1 MWKICSL
8 AKFSTRNYFN
18 KHCVWWKKY
27 AKMIYSVCSNQ
38 RKKRKIIIN
47 NLLSGVGNTE
57 IEFGSVH
64 QRSDTFSEG
73 SRGRQCVSNV
83 LISFLYT
90 YILRRFYLTKW
101 RYQHACQ
108 SYLHPNDLPCY
119 LLIFL
124 EKKVKIFKN

>member
-1 MWKICSL
+1 
-8 AKFSTRNYFN
+8 
-18 KHCVWWKKY
+18 
-27 AKMIYSVCSNQ
+27 MIYSVCSNQ

-90 YILRRFYLTKW
+90 YILRRFYLTK
-101 RYQHACQ
+101 
-108 SYLHPNDLPCY
+108 
-119 LLIFL
+119 
-124 EKKVKIFKN
+124 